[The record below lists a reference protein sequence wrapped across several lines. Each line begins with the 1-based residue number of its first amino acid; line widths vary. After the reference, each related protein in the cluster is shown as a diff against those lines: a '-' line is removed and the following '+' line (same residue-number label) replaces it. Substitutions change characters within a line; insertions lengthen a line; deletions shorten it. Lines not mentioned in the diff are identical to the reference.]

1 MTGRSGAGKSSL
13 LKLLHGDLAFTG
25 DFSFQGQEVQFEH
38 LAYLRAF
45 QQQVKYFSQ
54 DLLFDASKTV
64 FENLAIYDNFKGL
77 PSEVSADKVAHLLR
91 DFSLCLMLPGIFQTN
106 FQVVSRHVWH

>member
-1 MTGRSGAGKSSL
+1 MITLNALNLSLKNSDRMLCDVQLDIQSGEFVYVTGRSGAGKSSL

-45 QQQVKYFSQ
+45 QQQVKYVSQ
-54 DLLFDASKTV
+54 DLL
-64 FENLAIYDNFKGL
+64 
-77 PSEVSADKVAHLLR
+77 
-91 DFSLCLMLPGIFQTN
+91 LMPLKRYLKI
-106 FQVVSRHVWH
+106 